1 MFRRSFLSLDRLI
14 KFNMP
19 LAKILEIVNFFVG
32 INFPSVKSEKCFIRW
47 QKPKPTKIITN
58 KVLPI
63 RCVFGKGGVRFGT
76 KATTF
81 LK

>member
-32 INFPSVKSEKCFIRW
+32 INFP
-47 QKPKPTKIITN
+47 
-58 KVLPI
+58 
-63 RCVFGKGGVRFGT
+63 
-76 KATTF
+76 
-81 LK
+81 